1 MKILEIYSKIIFKNI
16 EKKKFKSSFHS
27 LKMTFHQKNSSYI
40 ARKIH
45 DFRSLRYQS
54 FFFFFLPICK
64 DFFNR
69 LYVHLYLHSQ
79 TEHIS
84 FVWRIKKWKKK
95 KDAYRFKKCITHST
109 RGHCVPRHVTRTE
122 KSRTSTDVAKKKK
135 RKKRK
140 KVDINEWPQVG
151 FLTYAVRDP
160 PETGFLHLLVR
171 RGASLSSFR
180 NSWANNSTEN
190 THAGMCETR

>member
-1 MKILEIYSKIIFKNI
+1 
-16 EKKKFKSSFHS
+16 
-27 LKMTFHQKNSSYI
+27 MTFHQKNSSYI

-54 FFFFFLPICK
+54 FFFFLPIYK

-135 RKKRK
+135 KKETKESRHQR
-140 KVDINEWPQVG
+140 VAPSRIPHLRGSRSTGNRV
-151 FLTYAVRDP
+151 P
-160 PETGFLHLLVR
+160 PPPRPKRRESLLV
-171 RGASLSSFR
+171 S
-180 NSWANNSTEN
+180 
-190 THAGMCETR
+190 